1 MTPIAQAAASP
12 PARIADPGPRPPFRG
27 VRAIVHDI
35 RVERAARRRGP
46 FPRGDTHFSLRNT
59 WRFRHD
65 PLNYMREC
73 YARYGPIFGVRV
85 LWGYY
90 LTMLGP
96 EANHFML
103 VSGRENFT
111 WREGRMGDLIP
122 LIGDGLLTTDGAYH
136 DTSRAIM
143 MPAFHRER
151 VAAAAE
157 VMTEEATR
165 AADDLPTL
173 TETDLYTWTRN
184 LAMRIAMR
192 ALFGFDPDSAK
203 ANEVAERFESGLSY
217 HAREYHMQMV
227 DGPGSPLAK
236 LRSDRAALEVLVGEA
251 IARRR
256 RRGEEG
262 EDVLGS
268 LLAARDEDG
277 REFTDGQVL
286 DHVLTLL
293 FAGHDTATSTVS
305 FLVHE
310 LAGSPEWSD
319 AVAAELAEVC
329 GPREPTAEELFG
341 ELPVLTRAVDETLR
355 MFPPAW
361 IGPRRA
367 VRDFEFNGVRV
378 PAGLFVSYSSWASH
392 RLPDVFPDPDRFD
405 PDRFLPER
413 RADWPRGA
421 YVPFGMGP
429 RVCIGKR
436 FGYTE
441 VHAIAAALVRRF
453 RFELRPGW
461 KLTVDQAPTLSP
473 RGGLPVRLVPR

>member
-1 MTPIAQAAASP
+1 MNSAAR
-12 PARIADPGPRPPFRG
+12 ARIAGPGPRPPFRG
-27 VRAIVHDI
+27 VRAIVHDA
-35 RVERAARRRGP
+35 RTERAALRRGP
-46 FPRGDTHFSLRNT
+46 FPRGDTRFSLRTT

-65 PLNYMREC
+65 PLNYLRDS
-73 YARYGPIFGVRV
+73 YFRYGPIFGTRV

-90 LTMLGP
+90 LMMIGP

-103 VSGRENFT
+103 VGGRENFT

-122 LIGDGLLTTDGAYH
+122 LIGDGLLTTDGDYH
-136 DTSRAIM
+136 DGSRAIM

-157 VMTEEATR
+157 VMTSEASG
-165 AADDLPTL
+165 AVDELQPNS
-173 TETDLYTWTRN
+173 ETDLYAWTRD

-192 ALFGFDPDSAK
+192 ALFGFDPDSAR
-203 ANEVAERFESGLSY
+203 ATEVAEHFERGLSY
-217 HAREYHMQMV
+217 HAREYHMQML

-236 LRSDRAALEVLVGEA
+236 LRADRTALEVLVGDE

-256 RRGEEG
+256 HRGEEG

-268 LLAARDEDG
+268 LLASTDEEG
-277 REFTDGQVL
+277 RSFTDAQVL

-305 FLVHE
+305 FLIHE
-310 LAGSPEWSD
+310 LARSPGWAD
-319 AVAAELAEVC
+319 AIAAELAEVC

-341 ELPVLTRAVDETLR
+341 GLPILARAVDETLR

-413 RADWPRGA
+413 RAKWPRGA

-441 VHAIAAALVRRF
+441 VHAIAAALTRRF
-453 RFELRPGW
+453 RFELRPGYE
-461 KLTVDQAPTLSP
+461 LSVNQAPTLSP
-473 RGGLPVRLVPR
+473 RGGLPVRLIPR